1 MASCIDRLWI
11 IVFLL
16 FWLVPGVV
24 LAKLLEKKISFLA
37 CLKRNVIGYVIFGL
51 IINLGVSVIFFLI
64 PRPVDKILRITYL
77 VGGLIWGIILL
88 WRARHDIRLRVDWW
102 LLALGM
108 GLLAGQ
114 LCFSNQLI
122 LPSNTDSITHY
133 RYIVQFLNWREEGLG
148 LFEFIRRL
156 RFYHYGFHLL
166 VSEIHVL
173 SGFAITDIM
182 VSFGTILTVLAPF
195 TVMLPLER
203 FGLEKKCQRWAV
215 FGIALAT
222 LFPGFAQNWGKYPA
236 LLSVVLLPLPVSLIL
251 DMAKNENKSRLTSK
265 IFALMLTSILVGLA
279 HWRSLVVLAVIGL
292 AVYFYYDF
300 FKQRVPVWVLVPM
313 VAGVGYFLLNDRA
326 RFNVTGGQVIF
337 WLVLI
342 AIAIGV
348 MVARIR
354 QKSPN
359 KLALSLIMYLGV
371 RLCVEISLA
380 KVMPQFGSL
389 VDMPYFRIVSFIL
402 AGLFLGSLFDEIRK
416 LHSDFFGITE
426 LKKRYL
432 ADLIVLIIA
441 SLLLIAIPVK
451 RKWTPATAYIM
462 VGAQQKEVVDWAL
475 DAYQG
480 QNMKLLLAGIPLL
493 DYVEYADAGG
503 WLAEMG
509 GFDVVFA
516 IEPVDLN
523 RADVQSRLCRE
534 AVDLIFIDASRH
546 TVFSPKV
553 IPDQS
558 LYDKLYEAEDVRII
572 APKCAEN
579 N

>member
-1 MASCIDRLWI
+1 M
-11 IVFLL
+11 
-16 FWLVPGVV
+16 
-24 LAKLLEKKISFLA
+24 
-37 CLKRNVIGYVIFGL
+37 
-51 IINLGVSVIFFLI
+51 
-64 PRPVDKILRITYL
+64 
-77 VGGLIWGIILL
+77 
-88 WRARHDIRLRVDWW
+88 
-102 LLALGM
+102 
-108 GLLAGQ
+108 
-114 LCFSNQLI
+114 
-122 LPSNTDSITHY
+122 
-133 RYIVQFLNWREEGLG
+133 QFLNWREAGLG
-148 LFEFIRRL
+148 FFQFIRQL

-166 VSEIHVL
+166 VSEIHAL
-173 SGFAITDIM
+173 SGFAVTDIM
-182 VSFGTILTVLAPF
+182 LSLGTFLVVLAPF
-195 TVMLPLER
+195 SLILPLER

-215 FGIALAT
+215 FGIALAM
-222 LFPGFAQNWGKYPA
+222 LFPDFAQNWGKYPA
-236 LLSVVLLPLPVSLIL
+236 LFSVVLLPLPVSMIL
-251 DMAKNENKSRLTSK
+251 DMVKNENKSRLTSK
-265 IFALMLTSILVGLA
+265 IFALTLISILVGLA

-292 AVYFYYDF
+292 AVYFYYSF
-300 FKQRVPVWVLVPM
+300 YKQRVPVWVLVPM

-326 RFNVTGGQVIF
+326 RFNINGGQVIF

-348 MVARIR
+348 MVVRIR

-359 KLALSLIMYLGV
+359 NLALSLIMYLGV

-380 KVMPQFGSL
+380 KVLPQFGSL

-416 LHSDFFGITE
+416 LYSDFFGTTV

>member
-24 LAKLLEKKISFLA
+24 LTKLLEKKVSFLYW
-37 CLKRNVIGYVIFGL
+37 LKSNAIGYVAFGL
-51 IINLGVSVIFFLI
+51 FINLGISVVLFLM
-64 PRPVDKILRITYL
+64 PRPVDKILRIVYL
-77 VGGLIWGIILL
+77 AGGLIWGIILL

-122 LPSNTDSITHY
+122 FPSNTDSITHY
-133 RYIVQFLNWREEGLG
+133 RYIAQFLNWREAGLG
-148 LFEFIRRL
+148 LFQFIRQL

-166 VSEIHVL
+166 VSEIHAL
-173 SGFAITDIM
+173 SGFAVTDIM
-182 VSFGTILTVLAPF
+182 LSFGMFLTVLAPF

-215 FGIALAT
+215 YGIALAM
-222 LFPGFAQNWGKYPA
+222 LFPDFAQNWGKYPPA
-236 LLSVVLLPLPVSLIL
+236 LLSVLLLPLPVSLIL
-251 DMAKNENKSRLTSK
+251 NMAKNENKSRLTSR

-326 RFNVTGGQVIF
+326 RFNINGGQVVF

-348 MVARIR
+348 MVVRIR

-359 KLALSLIMYLGV
+359 NLVLSLIMYLGV

-416 LHSDFFGITE
+416 LHSDFFGTTE
-426 LKKRYL
+426 LKKT
-432 ADLIVLIIA
+432 
-441 SLLLIAIPVK
+441 LL
-451 RKWTPATAYIM
+451 
-462 VGAQQKEVVDWAL
+462 G
-475 DAYQG
+475 
-480 QNMKLLLAGIPLL
+480 
-493 DYVEYADAGG
+493 
-503 WLAEMG
+503 
-509 GFDVVFA
+509 
-516 IEPVDLN
+516 
-523 RADVQSRLCRE
+523 
-534 AVDLIFIDASRH
+534 
-546 TVFSPKV
+546 
-553 IPDQS
+553 
-558 LYDKLYEAEDVRII
+558 
-572 APKCAEN
+572 
-579 N
+579 